1 VGTEELDEVARI
13 GALRAK
19 WGLRPQAMTSLNPI
33 RSDSA
38 KEPSCGLSALTNG
51 GLIDVRLRSVQCWA
65 SGVASEKKCKC
76 ESPLLGLDT
85 ASVSVSSMQSR
96 PARKKTC
103 AGIHFR
109 VFSTWKQD
117 LTPISRLALLLN
129 THAP

>member
-76 ESPLLGLDT
+76 RVTSAWTRHCLCVCLFYAISTSP
-85 ASVSVSSMQSR
+85 Q
-96 PARKKTC
+96 KTC